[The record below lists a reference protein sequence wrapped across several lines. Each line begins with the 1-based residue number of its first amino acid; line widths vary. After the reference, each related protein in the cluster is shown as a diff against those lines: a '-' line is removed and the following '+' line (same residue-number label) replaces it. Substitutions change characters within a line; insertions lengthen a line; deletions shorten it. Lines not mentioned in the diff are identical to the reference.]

1 MSVHGSHG
9 SRQRSRPRALLGW
22 GREEFATAAGT
33 RMHAAV
39 LDPPAAARHN
49 LVVCVHGLGCSHR
62 YFGPLAFRLAPVT
75 AVAAPDLPGFGRTAG
90 PPEALDIRGLS
101 LALADWLRVTGRG
114 GAVLVGNSAGCQVV
128 ADLAVHAPELL
139 GPVVLAGPTVD
150 PSAPTAVAQ
159 LGRLLQ
165 VAPREPL
172 ALTALLA
179 RDYLVC
185 GPSRF
190 AATFRHMLA
199 HRIERALPQLHTPSV
214 VVRGSRDPVA
224 PHAWVTQAA
233 ALLPAGRSVE
243 LPKAAHALNFSAPDG
258 LAGLVRELLEA

>member
-1 MSVHGSHG
+1 MTSTRDRRRRVV
-9 SRQRSRPRALLGW
+9 QPLTGW
-22 GREEFATAAGT
+22 GRPEFVTAAGT

-39 LDPPAAARHN
+39 LDPPDGSRN
-49 LVVCVHGLGCSHR
+49 QVVCVHGLGCSHR
-62 YFGPLAFRLAPVT
+62 YFGPLACRLAPV
-75 AVAAPDLPGFGRTAG
+75 AGVAAPDLPGFGRTAG

-128 ADLAVHAPELL
+128 ADVALHSPELL

-150 PSAPTAVAQ
+150 PDARSAAVQ

-172 ALTALLA
+172 ALAAMLT

-185 GPSRF
+185 GPRRF
-190 AATFRHMLA
+190 FATFRHMLT
-199 HRIERALPQLHTPSV
+199 HRIERALPRVHTPSL

-224 PHAWVTQAA
+224 PRAWVEQAA

-243 LPKAAHALNFSAPDG
+243 LPGAVHALNFSAPDQ
-258 LAGLVRELLEA
+258 LAGLIRELLAPPAP

>member
-1 MSVHGSHG
+1 M
-9 SRQRSRPRALLGW
+9 RPLTGW
-22 GREEFATAAGT
+22 GRAEFTASAGT

-39 LDPPAAARHN
+39 LAPSPGAPAS
-49 LVVCVHGLGCSHR
+49 VVCVHGLGASHR
-62 YFGPLAFRLAPVT
+62 YFAPLARRLAPDT
-75 AVAAPDLPGFGRTAG
+75 GVAAPDLPGFGRTAG

-128 ADLAVHAPELL
+128 ADLASHAPGLL

-150 PSAPTAVAQ
+150 PSARSVSAQ

-165 VAPREPL
+165 VAPREPPAL
-172 ALTALLA
+172 AAMLA

-185 GPSRF
+185 GPRRF
-190 AATFRHMLA
+190 FATLRHMLA
-199 HRIERALPQLHTPSV
+199 HRVEHALPQLHTPSV
-214 VVRGSRDPVA
+214 VVRGSRDPIA
-224 PHAWVTQAA
+224 PRRWTDQAA

-243 LPKAAHALNFSAPDG
+243 LAGAAHALNFSAPQR
-258 LAGLVRELLEA
+258 LAELVRELLRHDAA